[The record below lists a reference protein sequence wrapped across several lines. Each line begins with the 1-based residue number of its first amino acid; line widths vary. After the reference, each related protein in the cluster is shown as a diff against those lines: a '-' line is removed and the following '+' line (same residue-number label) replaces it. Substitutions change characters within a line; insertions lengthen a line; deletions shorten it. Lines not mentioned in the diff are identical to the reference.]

1 MYVKRQTGQQLK
13 MLRMISAS
21 RNFFTTVPRISV
33 VLAKNRLEK
42 TKTCFCY
49 SKRNLSIHEYI
60 SVDLLKS
67 HNVPCPKGFSA
78 TTAEEAEEKA
88 LELQN
93 ELGDVDLVV
102 KAQVL
107 SGGRGLG
114 YFKENNFEGGVHI
127 CRNSNEVKEVA
138 KKMLG
143 NTLVTKQS
151 GKEGKKCNT
160 IFICERFYIRSERYV
175 AFLLDRSS
183 DGILLIGSS
192 TGGSSIEDI
201 SKKNPQ
207 SIFKMSI
214 DMKNGLSNGQSRE
227 FCENIGFKNDQLS
240 IVSDIILNL
249 YKIFKKYDCTLLE
262 INPLS
267 ETNDGRVLCCDAK
280 LNFDDNAEYRQKEI
294 FQKKDLSQENP
305 EEVEAKKH
313 NLNYVSLDGNIAC
326 MVNGAGLAMATLD
339 LIVLKNGTPSNFL
352 DVGGGAD
359 ESEIVEAL
367 RIINNNKRAKVCF
380 INILGGIMR
389 CDIIAKGIINATK
402 QIDFKKPIIIRL
414 EGTNQK
420 EAEKLIKDSNV
431 KLILC
436 QDMDKAAQKSVA
448 VAKILELAETS
459 DVSVS
464 IN

>member
-1 MYVKRQTGQQLK
+1 MVSTKRQMTQLK
-13 MLRMISAS
+13 MLFARSATRGFFSANKKIPLQLS
-21 RNFFTTVPRISV
+21 RNGQD
-33 VLAKNRLEK
+33 KNRRVLY
-42 TKTCFCY
+42 F

-67 HNVPCPKGFSA
+67 HNVPCPRGFAA

-114 YFKENNFEGGVHI
+114 YFKENQFNGGVHI

-151 GKEGKKCNT
+151 GAEGKKCNT
-160 IFICERFYIRSERYV
+160 IFICERFYIRTERYV

-192 TGGSSIEDI
+192 HGGSSIEDI
-201 SKKNPQ
+201 SKKNPE
-207 SIFKMSI
+207 SIFKMTI
-214 DMKNGLSNGQSRE
+214 DLKNGLSSGQARE
-227 FCENIGFKNDQLS
+227 FCENIGFKNDQLN
-240 IVSDIILNL
+240 IVSDLILNL

-294 FQKKDLSQENP
+294 FDKKDISQENA

-339 LIVLKNGTPSNFL
+339 LIVLNNGTPSNFL

-359 ESEIVEAL
+359 ENEIVEAL
-367 RIINNNKRAKVCF
+367 KIINNNKRAKVCF

-402 QIDFKKPIIIRL
+402 QIHFNKPIIIRL

-420 EAEKLIKDSNV
+420 EAEQLIKESNV

-448 VAKILELAETS
+448 VANILELAEAS
-459 DVSVS
+459 EVSVS

>member
-1 MYVKRQTGQQLK
+1 MGPTRHIVQKLK
-13 MLRMISAS
+13 LL
-21 RNFFTTVPRISV
+21 
-33 VLAKNRLEK
+33 VLN
-42 TKTCFCY
+42 T
-49 SKRNLSIHEYI
+49 SKRNLCTSSTRIPTSLTNNRLGEKKECFGINKRHLSIHEYI
-60 SVDLLKS
+60 SVGLLQS

-78 TTAEEAEEKA
+78 TTVEEAEEKA

-114 YFKENNFEGGVHI
+114 YFKENKFEGGVHI
-127 CRNSNEVKEVA
+127 CRNSHEVREVA

-151 GKEGKKCNT
+151 GEEGKKCNT
-160 IFICERFYIRSERYV
+160 IFICERFYIRTERYV

-214 DMKNGLSNGQSRE
+214 DMQNGLSSGQSRE
-227 FCENIGFKNDQLS
+227 FCENIGFKNDQLN
-240 IVSDIILNL
+240 IVSDIVLNL

-294 FQKKDLSQENP
+294 FAKKDLSQENP

-313 NLNYVSLDGNIAC
+313 NLNYVSLNGNIAC

-339 LIVLKNGTPSNFL
+339 LIVLNKGTPSNFL
-352 DVGGGAD
+352 DVGGGAN
-359 ESEIVEAL
+359 ENEIVEAL

-402 QIDFKKPIIIRL
+402 QIQFNKPIIIRL

-420 EAEKLIKDSNV
+420 EAERLIKESNV

-436 QDMDKAAQKSVA
+436 QDMDKAAQKSVS
-448 VAKILELAETS
+448 VAKIIELAEAAGI
-459 DVSVS
+459 SVS